1 MFATPGWSR
10 HPGNELPTT
19 APTTARR
26 PRAGRRLLVL
36 LAFLGILATGCAEL
50 APTEMRKIE
59 RGGTSLRGLLDP
71 DSIAIPGTDSS
82 DVVDALG
89 EPAASEEADPPKD
102 QRPGTVIT
110 LRYDGLEVVVRE
122 LRKPARSFISD
133 LTITD
138 REYVTSLPVRVGGS
152 RDEIEEVLG
161 EPREAEDGG
170 GGSGDGDDGGNS
182 EAAATPSTGE
192 EVVYA
197 LNDDG
202 DRCIVTYEGDRATRM
217 HFTFS

>member
-1 MFATPGWSR
+1 M
-10 HPGNELPTT
+10 PTT
-19 APTTARR
+19 APTAVCR
-26 PRAGRRLLVL
+26 PRAGRRLLAL
-36 LAFLGILATGCAEL
+36 LALLSILATGCAEL
-50 APTEMRKIE
+50 TPTEMRQIE
-59 RGGTSLRGLLDP
+59 RGGTSLRDLLDP

-89 EPAASEEADPPKD
+89 EPAASEEAVPPKG

-138 REYVTSLPVRVGGS
+138 REYVTSLPVRVGAS
-152 RDEIEEVLG
+152 RDEIEGVLG
-161 EPREAEDGG
+161 EPREAADGG
-170 GGSGDGDDGGNS
+170 GGDSTGGDGGDGGAASEGS
-182 EAAATPSTGE
+182 EAAPSPGE

-202 DRCIVTYEGDRATRM
+202 DRCIITYEGDRATRM